1 MSGSDPDRRHHRSL
15 LEDERAIEGL
25 PIRLVIALVVGV
37 AALGIMMNVL
47 GTFDF
52 GANQEVTTAYDDGV
66 IADGGSV
73 VVTVRETATDAP
85 VAGAT
90 VVPATGESTR
100 LDGAAER
107 TTDESGQ
114 ATFELGDGE
123 DAVSIDWGPTQD
135 VAELRFDVE
144 PRDDDLVDEEPNP
157 ELVVRRS

>member
-1 MSGSDPDRRHHRSL
+1 MRPHRLGPSGGGATDDRGVWTPSPQL
-15 LEDERAIEGL
+15 ATV
-25 PIRLVIALVVGV
+25 LVMLV
-37 AALGIMMNVL
+37 ALGGAGLFVSVDSIDPF
-47 GTFDF
+47 GTER
-52 GANQEVTTAYDDGV
+52 EVTTAYDDSV
-66 IADGGSV
+66 VADGESV

-123 DAVSIDWGPTQD
+123 DAISIDWGPTQD

-144 PRDDDLVDEEPNP
+144 PRDEDLVDEKPNP
-157 ELVVRRS
+157 ELVVQRS